1 MAIDDKIKNEKI
13 QYNINKEAAK
23 ISALLSGK
31 IETYQYLLGEE
42 IFPLDQWIIIEQAKF
57 TYSPLRKPFKKQ
69 IKTIQDQGRKQVQA
83 LKLLNTVEHQ
93 QNPKSI
99 EEFFPKDLSNNEVK
113 NKLKETEKF
122 QE

>member
-57 TYSPLRKPFKKQ
+57 TYSPLGKPFKKQ
-69 IKTIQDQGRKQVQA
+69 IKQFRIK
-83 LKLLNTVEHQ
+83 
-93 QNPKSI
+93 
-99 EEFFPKDLSNNEVK
+99 EE
-113 NKLKETEKF
+113 NKFKP
-122 QE
+122 